1 MMIYGF
7 SSLTEVVCFFVLLL
21 TRIRIFVCFTVDL
34 QPTINTMRQ
43 LTFEIKKK
51 TTKTCWTVWPEDNE
65 PRKEL

>member
-43 LTFEIKKK
+43 LTFEI
-51 TTKTCWTVWPEDNE
+51 
-65 PRKEL
+65 